1 MKLSIDP
8 ISVMIFAKY
17 FNSRWRYQSSN
28 VPTSR
33 SPQEELPQ
41 FRTSEKWADD
51 VFALLGMC
59 GARETMIRV
68 VLVSSVST
76 PASLQK
82 LINMLDCTL
91 ASFESLK
98 IAVFHFLPPIAQTWD
113 YRAIVNEPGG
123 LETSS
128 KSNDVSGDRRN
139 ATSPHISL
147 LSGGRGCPWSDL
159 VGVRMMD
166 VG

>member
-1 MKLSIDP
+1 
-8 ISVMIFAKY
+8 
-17 FNSRWRYQSSN
+17 
-28 VPTSR
+28 
-33 SPQEELPQ
+33 
-41 FRTSEKWADD
+41 
-51 VFALLGMC
+51 
-59 GARETMIRV
+59 MIRV

-113 YRAIVNEPGG
+113 YRAIVNEPGAWKR
-123 LETSS
+123 LRSQMMSAAIDEM
-128 KSNDVSGDRRN
+128 RLL
-139 ATSPHISL
+139 HIFHFCQEA
-147 LSGGRGCPWSDL
+147 GFPWCDL

>member
-1 MKLSIDP
+1 M
-8 ISVMIFAKY
+8 
-17 FNSRWRYQSSN
+17 
-28 VPTSR
+28 
-33 SPQEELPQ
+33 
-41 FRTSEKWADD
+41 
-51 VFALLGMC
+51 FALLRMC

-147 LSGGRGCPWSDL
+147 LSGGRLPL
-159 VGVRMMD
+159 V
-166 VG
+166 